1 MLFYVSI
8 QDCLIS
14 VLYGMYP
21 QGLIISR
28 HLIAKSNSKDLIN
41 EADMGSLEFF
51 WGFETWAI

>member
-28 HLIAKSNSKDLIN
+28 HLIAKSNSRDLVN

-51 WGFETWAI
+51 